1 MTEFDELKD
10 LAKST
15 RREIIS
21 MIAKAGSG
29 HPGGSLSIVEILV
42 YLYSRELRVNPEDPE
57 WDDRDRVVLSK
68 GHGAPALYA
77 VLALKRFFPLS
88 ELSTL
93 RRLDSRL
100 QGHPDM
106 LLTPGIDMTTGSLG
120 QGLSVANGMA
130 IGSRL
135 RGKRIRVFAIIGD
148 GECQE
153 GQIWEAAMAAGYH
166 KLDNLICFLD
176 HNRLQLDGPTEKIMD
191 LEPLADKWRAFNWN
205 VQEIDGHDFVQIQR
219 ALERAKKERG
229 APHLILA
236 HTVKGKGVSFME
248 HNPVWHGKAPKPEEL
263 KKALEEFQNG

>member
-1 MTEFDELKD
+1 MIRMDALTN
-10 LAKST
+10 LAKSV
-15 RREIIS
+15 RREIIT
-21 MIAKAGSG
+21 MIGRAGSG

-42 YLYSRELRVNPEDPE
+42 YLYFRHLRVDPQNPAWE
-57 WDDRDRVVLSK
+57 DRDRLVLSK

-77 VLALKRFFPLS
+77 VLALKGFFPVS

-93 RRLDSRL
+93 RTPGSRL

-130 IGSRL
+130 FGARL
-135 RGKRIRVFAIIGD
+135 KKKEFSVFAIIGD

-166 KLDNLICFLD
+166 KLDNLTVFLD
-176 HNRLQLDGPTEKIMD
+176 YNKLQLDGPLLRIMD
-191 LEPLADKWRAFNWN
+191 LEPLAEKWKAFNWE
-205 VQEIDGHDFVQIQR
+205 VQEIDGHAFAEIEK
-219 ALERAKKERG
+219 ALQTRTARG
-229 APHLILA
+229 GKPHLIIA

-248 HNPVWHGKAPKPEEL
+248 GNPSWHGKAPNAEEME
-263 KKALEEFQNG
+263 KALEEIENG